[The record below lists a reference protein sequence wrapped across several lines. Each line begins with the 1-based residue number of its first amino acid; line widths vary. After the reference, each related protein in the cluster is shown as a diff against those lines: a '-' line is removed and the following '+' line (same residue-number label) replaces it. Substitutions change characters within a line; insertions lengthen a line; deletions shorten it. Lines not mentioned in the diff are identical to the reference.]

1 MGYRIVSGLTTFL
14 LLIAVV
20 SVSVGVVAAE
30 GAAPQAEN
38 ATVVANESGPAIA
51 TVEPTQ
57 AVDRGPN
64 GTTFVWERI
73 DGERASGYRIATT
86 VASPGANASVC
97 LRANGS
103 VSCAPVGPDGHVNL
117 STPGTDGL
125 ASLTVS
131 LSNASSNATL
141 DAETVSLRPIER
153 TGDLDSDGLN
163 NSDEVE
169 SGTNLTTADS
179 DGDGLTDGAEVHQYG
194 TDPSI
199 ADTDEDGLLDAAEVR
214 GGSDPTLADTD
225 HDGLVDERELAVG
238 TNPTAVDT
246 DGDGL
251 TDQREVSGKTDP
263 TVADTD
269 GDGVLDGTEL
279 KIGTNPAQADSDG
292 DGIAD
297 GRERSLGTNPTVSD
311 TDGDG
316 LADGAELRR
325 GTDPTVSDTDGDGLA
340 DGRELEVGTSP
351 LTVDTDSDGLADGT
365 EVSTTGTSPLAADT
379 DGDFLSDQQEV
390 TWGTDPNSALTPA
403 WVTSAFLG
411 FVVGIGLS
419 VAAIR
424 RGWLTDLSASVRL
437 FVYRTLEFDRE
448 IIEVNREIAADD
460 EQNAAPESPMQDA
473 ESASDVFERA
483 DTEFV
488 PDEQLVTMMLK
499 AESGRMHQSDVVAAT
514 DWSKAKVSRLL
525 SSMADDDDIVKI
537 RLGRENLICL
547 ERAKP
552 AAASSAHAA
561 STADGTP
568 PTPGG

>member
-1 MGYRIVSGLTTFL
+1 MGYRIVSGLCTFL
-14 LLIAVV
+14 LLVAVV
-20 SVSVGVVAAE
+20 SLSVGVVAADS
-30 GAAPQAEN
+30 AAPQAEN
-38 ATVVANESGPAIA
+38 ATVVTNESGPAIA
-51 TVEPTQ
+51 TVQPTQ

-64 GTTFVWERI
+64 GTAFVWERI
-73 DGERASGYRIATT
+73 DGERASGYQIATS
-86 VASPGANASVC
+86 VVSPGANASVC

-117 STPGTDGL
+117 STPGADGL

-141 DAETVSLRPIER
+141 DAETVPLQAIER
-153 TGDLDSDGLN
+153 TGDLDADGLN
-163 NSDEVE
+163 NSNEIE
-169 SGTNLTTADS
+169 LGTNLTTADS

-199 ADTDEDGLLDAAEVR
+199 ADTDEDGLVDAAEVR

-225 HDGLVDERELAVG
+225 RDGLVDERELAVG
-238 TNPTAVDT
+238 TNPSAIDT

-279 KIGTNPAQADSDG
+279 KIGTNPAKADSDG

-297 GRERSLGTNPTVSD
+297 GRERSLGTNPTVVD

-316 LADGAELRR
+316 LSDGAELRA
-325 GTDPTVSDTDGDGLA
+325 GTEPTVSDTDGDGLA

-351 LTVDTDSDGLADGT
+351 LTVDTDSDGLSDGT
-365 EVSTTGTSPLAADT
+365 EVSTTGTSPLASDS
-379 DGDFLSDQQEV
+379 DGDLLSDQQEV

-411 FVVGIGLS
+411 FVIGIGLT

-424 RGWLTDLSASVRL
+424 RGSLTDLSASLRL
-437 FVYRTLEFDRE
+437 FVYRSLEFDRE
-448 IIEVNREIAADD
+448 IIEINRQIEAGD
-460 EQNAAPESPMQDA
+460 EQRGAPDEPMSDA
-473 ESASDVFERA
+473 ECASDVFERA
-483 DTEFV
+483 DTELV
-488 PDEQLVTMMLK
+488 PDERLVTMMLK
-499 AESGRMHQSDVVAAT
+499 AESGRMHQSDIVAAT

-525 SSMADDDDIVKI
+525 SSMADADDVVKI

-552 AAASSAHAA
+552 AAATPTHAA
-561 STADGTP
+561 NPTDGRP

>member
-1 MGYRIVSGLTTFL
+1 MGYRIASKLCTFL
-14 LLIAVV
+14 LLVAVV
-20 SVSVGVVAAE
+20 SVSAGVVAAE
-30 GAAPQAEN
+30 DTATRAEN
-38 ATVVANESGPAIA
+38 ATVATNESGPAIA
-51 TVEPTQ
+51 TVQPTQ

-64 GTTFVWERI
+64 GTAFVWERI
-73 DGERASGYRIATT
+73 DGERASSYRIAAT
-86 VASPGANASVC
+86 VTSPGANTSVC

-103 VSCAPVGPDGHVNL
+103 ATCAPVGPDGQVNL

-125 ASLTVS
+125 SSLTVS
-131 LSNASSNATL
+131 LSNASANATL
-141 DAETVSLRPIER
+141 DAETVSLRPVER

-163 NSDEVE
+163 NSNEVE
-169 SGTNLTTADS
+169 LRTNLTTADS
-179 DGDGLTDGAEVHQYG
+179 DGDGLSDGAEFHQYG
-194 TDPSI
+194 TDPSV

-225 HDGLVDERELAVG
+225 RDGLVDERELELG
-238 TNPTAVDT
+238 TNPTVADT

-297 GRERSLGTNPTVSD
+297 GRERSLGTDPTVVD

-316 LADGAELRR
+316 LSDGAELRS
-325 GTDPTVSDTDGDGLA
+325 GTKPTVADTDGDGLS

-351 LTVDTDSDGLADGT
+351 LTADTDGDGLADGT
-365 EVSTTGTSPLAADT
+365 EVSTTETSPLVADS
-379 DGDFLSDQQEV
+379 DGDFLGDQQEV

-403 WVTSAFLG
+403 WVTSSVLG
-411 FVVGIGLS
+411 FVVGIGLT

-437 FVYRTLEFDRE
+437 LAYRSLELDSA
-448 IIEVNREIAADD
+448 IIEVNREITDD
-460 EQNAAPESPMQDA
+460 EQSADPDESMADA

-488 PDEQLVTMMLK
+488 PDERLVTMMLK
-499 AESGRMHQSDVVAAT
+499 AESGRMHQSDIVAAT

-525 SSMADDDDIVKI
+525 SSMADADDIVKI

-552 AAASSAHAA
+552 AAASSAHTANP
-561 STADGTP
+561 ADGKP